1 MSTLRA
7 RHLPQQIP
15 EASPQPKS
23 PEPQDEPDR
32 QQERIASDNIQSQ
45 PQDPMSSMLPQL
57 LQAMPNGEA
66 MSKTLQQVSQMQS
79 LISQMQT
86 GNGGGMA
93 GLLSMLMS
101 QAGSAMGEGGPQMMQ
116 MLPLMMQLM
125 QQRPTGSAEETET
138 SPPSSL
144 NQLTSLFSLL
154 QAK

>member
-32 QQERIASDNIQSQ
+32 QQERIVSDNIQSQ

-66 MSKTLQQVSQMQS
+66 MSKTLQQVTQMQS

-86 GNGGGMA
+86 GN
-93 GLLSMLMS
+93 S
-101 QAGSAMGEGGPQMMQ
+101 GSLAAYC
-116 MLPLMMQLM
+116 
-125 QQRPTGSAEETET
+125 RC
-138 SPPSSL
+138 
-144 NQLTSLFSLL
+144 
-154 QAK
+154 

>member
-15 EASPQPKS
+15 EASPRPKS
-23 PEPQDEPDR
+23 TEPQNEPDR
-32 QQERIASDNIQSQ
+32 QQERIVSDNIQSQ

-66 MSKTLQQVSQMQS
+66 MSKTLQQVTQMQS

-86 GNGGGMA
+86 GNSGSLA

-101 QAGSAMGEGGPQMMQ
+101 QAGGAMGEGDPQMMQ

-125 QQRPTGSAEETET
+125 QQRPA
-138 SPPSSL
+138 SP
-144 NQLTSLFSLL
+144 
-154 QAK
+154 A

>member
-101 QAGSAMGEGGPQMMQ
+101 QAGEMCIRDSICAPWPTKPSPSYMWV
-116 MLPLMMQLM
+116 
-125 QQRPTGSAEETET
+125 RPVLRIT
-138 SPPSSL
+138 
-144 NQLTSLFSLL
+144 
-154 QAK
+154 

>member
-15 EASPQPKS
+15 EASPQSKS
-23 PEPQDEPDR
+23 PELQNEPDR
-32 QQERIASDNIQSQ
+32 QQERSASDNIQSQ

-57 LQAMPNGEA
+57 LQAIPNGES

-93 GLLSMLMS
+93 GLFSMLMS
-101 QAGSAMGEGGPQMMQ
+101 QAGGAMGEGGPQMMQ

-125 QQRPTGSAEETET
+125 QQQPTGSAEGTET
-138 SPPSSL
+138 SSPSSMA
-144 NQLTSLFSLL
+144 QLGSLLSLL

>member
-15 EASPQPKS
+15 EASPRPKS
-23 PEPQDEPDR
+23 TEPQNEPDR
-32 QQERIASDNIQSQ
+32 QQERIVSDNIQSQ

-66 MSKTLQQVSQMQS
+66 MSKTLQQVTQMQS

-86 GNGGGMA
+86 GNSGSLA
-93 GLLSMLMS
+93 GLLSMLMC
-101 QAGSAMGEGGPQMMQ
+101 QAGGAMGEGDPQMMQ

-125 QQRPTGSAEETET
+125 QQRPASPAEGTET
-138 SPPSSL
+138 PPPSSL
-144 NQLTSLFSLL
+144 TQLSSLLSLL

>member
-15 EASPQPKS
+15 EASPRPKS
-23 PEPQDEPDR
+23 TEPQNEPDR
-32 QQERIASDNIQSQ
+32 QQERIVSDNIQSQ

-57 LQAMPNGEA
+57 LQAMPNGDA
-66 MSKTLQQVSQMQS
+66 MSKTLQQVTQMQS

-86 GNGGGMA
+86 GNSGSLA
-93 GLLSMLMS
+93 GHLSMQMS
-101 QAGSAMGEGGPQMMQ
+101 QAGGAMGDGDPQMMQ

-125 QQRPTGSAEETET
+125 QQRPASPAEGTET
-138 SPPSSL
+138 PPPSSL
-144 NQLTSLFSLL
+144 TQLSSLLSLL